1 MRIRRF
7 ETDTNTRMIGR
18 EKLYS
23 IFLQHP
29 KISTDTR
36 NIIAG
41 SIFFALKGGNFNGNL
56 FAKDALAKGA
66 AYAVIDEME
75 AGDGEAFLVVED
87 VLTALQNL
95 ARYHRQQ
102 LGKKGLRVFGL
113 TGSNGKTTT
122 KELLAR
128 VLSKKFNTLFTE
140 GNLNNHIGVPLTL
153 LQLNEAHEMAVIEMG
168 ANHQKEIE
176 LLSSIAEP
184 DFGLITNVGLAH
196 LEGFGGAEGV
206 LIGKT
211 ELFIA
216 LAERSGFAFVL
227 SDDERI
233 VHRAAELKQL
243 TYGTKG
249 NADVNGKLISADPFV
264 KFEWSAPAIE
274 SHEVQ
279 TKMAGAY
286 NLPNLIAA
294 CAVGFHFGI
303 EAKEIDDAIA
313 SYAPSNA
320 RSQLETRGSNSMLL
334 DCYNANPSSM
344 AAAIE
349 NMSKMPAKKK
359 ILVLGDMFELGD
371 AAAKEHQQVVN
382 LIGEKVPDST
392 VVLVGKLFANTKY
405 RYNSVKFD
413 DATAAAE
420 WMKKNMPENAL
431 ILIKGSR
438 GMKMEVIGNVLIC

>member
-1 MRIRRF
+1 
-7 ETDTNTRMIGR
+7 MISTER
-18 EKLYS
+18 LYP
-23 IFLQHP
+23 IFLKHP
-29 KISTDTR
+29 QISTDTR
-36 NIIAG
+36 NIIPG

-56 FAKDALAKGA
+56 FAKEALSKGA
-66 AYAVIDEME
+66 AYAVIDDKEV
-75 AGDGEAFLVVED
+75 ADGEAFLHVED
-87 VLTALQNL
+87 VLAALQDL
-95 ARYHRQQ
+95 AKLHRQA

-128 VLSKKFNTLFTE
+128 VLSKKFRTLFTE

-153 LQLNEAHEMAVIEMG
+153 LQLNDTHEMAVIEMG

-176 LLSSIAEP
+176 LLSSICEP

-196 LEGFGGAEGV
+196 LEGFGGPEGV

-211 ELFIA
+211 ELFIS
-216 LAERSGFAFVL
+216 LEKRNGFAFVL
-227 SDDERI
+227 KDDERL
-233 VHRAAELKQL
+233 VERAATLKQL
-243 TYGTKG
+243 CYGTKG

-264 KFEWSAPAIE
+264 KFEWSAAAVPV
-274 SHEVQ
+274 HEVQ
-279 TKMAGAY
+279 TQMAGAY

-294 CAVGFHFGI
+294 CAAGTHFGI
-303 EAKEIDDAIA
+303 DAKEIDEAIA

-320 RSQLETRGSNSMLL
+320 RSQLEKRGTNSVIL

-344 AAAIE
+344 AVAID
-349 NMSKMPAKKK
+349 NMAKMPAQKK

-371 AAAKEHQQVVN
+371 AAAKEHQNVVN

-405 RYNSVKFD
+405 RYNAVKFD

-420 WMKKNMPENAL
+420 WMKKNVPENAL

-438 GMKMEVIGNVLIC
+438 GMKMEIIGNVLMG

>member
-1 MRIRRF
+1 
-7 ETDTNTRMIGR
+7 MIST
-18 EKLYS
+18 EILYS
-23 IFLQHP
+23 IFLKHP
-29 KISTDTR
+29 AISTDTR
-36 NIIAG
+36 NIIPG
-41 SIFFALKGGNFNGNL
+41 SIFFALKGGNFDGNL
-56 FAKDALAKGA
+56 FAAEALSKGA
-66 AYAVIDEME
+66 AYSVLDEKNL
-75 AGDGEAFLVVED
+75 ADGEAFLYVED
-87 VLTALQNL
+87 ALTALQNL

-128 VLSKKFNTLFTE
+128 VLSKKYKTHFTE

-153 LQLNEAHEMAVIEMG
+153 LQLTGEHEIAVIEMG

-196 LEGFGGAEGV
+196 LEGFGGPEGV

-211 ELFIA
+211 ELFID
-216 LAERSGFAFVL
+216 LSKRDGFAFVL
-227 SDDERI
+227 KDDERI
-233 VHRAAELKQL
+233 VERAAALKQL
-243 TYGTKG
+243 SYGTKVREDSLGG
-249 NADVNGKLISADPFV
+249 NAEVNGKLIAADPFV
-264 KFEWSAPAIE
+264 KFEWSSANVAA
-274 SHEVQ
+274 HEVQ
-279 TKMAGAY
+279 TQMVGAY

-294 CAVGFHFGI
+294 CAAGAHFGI
-303 EAKEIDDAIA
+303 DAKDIDDAIV

-320 RSQLETRGSNSMLL
+320 RSQLEKRGSNSVIL

-344 AAAIE
+344 AVAID
-349 NMSKMPAKKK
+349 NMAKMPAKKK

-371 AAAKEHQQVVN
+371 AAAKEHQNVVN

-405 RYNSVKFD
+405 RYNAVKFD

-420 WMKKNMPENAL
+420 WMKKNAPENSL

-438 GMKMEVIGNVLIC
+438 GMKMEVIGNVLMG